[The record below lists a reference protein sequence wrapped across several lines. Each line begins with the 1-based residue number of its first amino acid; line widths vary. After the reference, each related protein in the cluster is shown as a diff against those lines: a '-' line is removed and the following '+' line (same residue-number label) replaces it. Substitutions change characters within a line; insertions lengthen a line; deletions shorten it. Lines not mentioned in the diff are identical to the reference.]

1 MASFGENSQFTN
13 NTIVPKIIA
22 GAFLQAY
29 RKSLVLGAR
38 MNNRW
43 RNLLNSGGN
52 QVIINQPATLADS
65 VIKDYT
71 ANATVTYDGIGIGSP
86 VTLELEKTK
95 SWAIKFDD
103 LDAQIATLPVLQ
115 QAVSDYAYVLAR
127 TVDNDIRNAMVAQ
140 SVTASWSGATLP
152 MDVASKTEGSVDVA
166 QFTQLGLSR
175 LHLQLDLINV
185 PRAGRWLIIG
195 PYAAAALQFI
205 AMDKI
210 ELLAVKDAKINGMV
224 GQFGGF
230 TFYVDPG
237 AGKVMSNSNKTATE
251 VFLAGTNE
259 AFAFIDTIRKTERLR
274 LQNTFADA
282 VRGLYQYGYKAVRA
296 NQLLQGTF
304 VCKSNTALPLG

>member
-1 MASFGENSQFTN
+1 MASFGENSQFNN

-43 RNLLNSGGN
+43 RNLLNAGGN

-103 LDAQIATLPVLQ
+103 LDAQIATLPVLSQ
-115 QAVSDYAYVLAR
+115 SVNDYAYVLAR
-127 TVDNDIRNAMVAQ
+127 TVDNDIRTAMFAQ
-140 SVTASWSGATLP
+140 ASTATWTGATLP
-152 MDVASKTEGSVDVA
+152 MDVATRLDGGSTDVA
-166 QFTQLGLSR
+166 TFTQLGLSR
-175 LHLQLDLINV
+175 LHLQLDLLNV
-185 PRAGRWLIIG
+185 PRSGRWMIIG

-205 AMDKI
+205 AMDKV

-224 GQFGGF
+224 GSFGGF

-237 AGKVMSNSNKTATE
+237 IGVTKSNENKTATE
-251 VFLAGTNE
+251 DFLVSTNE

-282 VRGLYQYGYKAVRA
+282 VRGLYQYGYKAVRPTIM
-296 NQLLQGTF
+296 LKGTH
-304 VCKSNTALPLG
+304 VCKSATALP

>member
-13 NTIVPKIIA
+13 DTIVPKIIA

-43 RNLLNSGGN
+43 RNLLNAGGN

-71 ANATVTYDGIGIGSP
+71 ANATVTYEGIGIGSP

-103 LDAQIATLPVLQ
+103 LDAQIATLPVLSQ
-115 QAVSDYAYVLAR
+115 SVNDYAYVLAR
-127 TVDNDIRNAMVAQ
+127 TVDNDIRTAMFAQ
-140 SVTASWSGATLP
+140 ASTAAWTGATLP
-152 MDVASKTEGSVDVA
+152 MDAASKTENSVDVA
-166 QFTQLGLSR
+166 AFTQLGLSR
-175 LHLQLDLINV
+175 LHLQLDLLNV
-185 PRAGRWLIIG
+185 PRSGRWMIIG
-195 PYAAAALQFI
+195 PYTAAALQFI
-205 AMDKI
+205 AMDKV

-224 GQFGGF
+224 GTFGGF
-230 TFYVDPG
+230 SFYVDPG
-237 AGKVMSNSNKTATE
+237 ATVTLSNENKTATE
-251 VFLAGTNE
+251 AFLVSTNE

-282 VRGLYQYGYKAVRA
+282 VRGLYQYGYKAVRPTIM
-296 NQLLQGTF
+296 LKGTH
-304 VCKSNTALPLG
+304 VCKSNTALPAG